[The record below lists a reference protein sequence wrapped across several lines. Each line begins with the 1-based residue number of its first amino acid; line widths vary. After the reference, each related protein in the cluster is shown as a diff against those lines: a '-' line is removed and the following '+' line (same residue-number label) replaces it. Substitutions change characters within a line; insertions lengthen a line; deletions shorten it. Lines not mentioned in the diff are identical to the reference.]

1 MAEINIRPS
10 SMLMNAKYGLAALL
24 AAVVLYLWQAKEQ
37 TYFLALLV
45 IPLYLIITATSQ
57 MVRNR
62 FTTMQISGDR
72 LKYEAGMASKT
83 ARSIPLHKVQ
93 DVTVKQTFGQRIL
106 GLGDL
111 SIETAGETSRL
122 TIEQIA
128 SPRVVAEQILD
139 IVARLNEGKK

>member
-1 MAEINIRPS
+1 MAEIHIRPS
-10 SMLMNAKYGLAALL
+10 SMLMKAKYALAALL
-24 AAVVLYLWQAKEQ
+24 TAVVLYLWKSQDQ
-37 TYFLALLV
+37 IYFLALLV
-45 IPLYLIITATSQ
+45 IPLYLVITATSQ
-57 MVRNR
+57 MVKIR

-93 DVTVKQTFGQRIL
+93 DVTVKQSVGQRIL

-122 TIEQIA
+122 TIEQIS
-128 SPRVVAEQILD
+128 SPRVIAEQILD
-139 IVARLNEGKK
+139 IVAKLNESKK

>member
-1 MAEINIRPS
+1 
-10 SMLMNAKYGLAALL
+10 MLMKAKYAL
-24 AAVVLYLWQAKEQ
+24 AAVLAGVVVYLWRAQDQ
-37 TYFLALLV
+37 VYFLALLV
-45 IPLYLIITATSQ
+45 IPLYLVITATSQ

-93 DVTVKQTFGQRIL
+93 DVTVKQSFGQRVL

-139 IVARLNEGKK
+139 IVARLNESK

>member
-10 SMLMNAKYGLAALL
+10 SMLMNAKYALAAIL
-24 AAVVLYLWQAKEQ
+24 AGVVVYLWQARDQ
-37 TYFLALLV
+37 VYFLALLAV
-45 IPLYLIITATSQ
+45 PLYLALTATAQ
-57 MVRNR
+57 LVRNR
-62 FTTMQISGDR
+62 FVKMQISGDR

-83 ARSIPLHKVQ
+83 SRSIPLHKVQ

-139 IVARLNEGKK
+139 IVARLNENKK

>member
-1 MAEINIRPS
+1 
-10 SMLMNAKYGLAALL
+10 MLMKVKYGLAALL
-24 AAVVLYLWQAKEQ
+24 AAVVLYLWQAREQ
-37 TYFLALLV
+37 AYFLALLV

>member
-1 MAEINIRPS
+1 
-10 SMLMNAKYGLAALL
+10 MLMKAKYALAAVL
-24 AAVVLYLWQAKEQ
+24 AGVVLYLWQAKEQ
-37 TYFLALLV
+37 VYLLALLV
-45 IPLYLIITATSQ
+45 IPLYLVITATSQ
-57 MVRNR
+57 LVRNR

-93 DVTVKQTFGQRIL
+93 DVTVKQSFGQRLL

-139 IVARLNEGKK
+139 IVARLNESKK

>member
-1 MAEINIRPS
+1 MAEIKIRPS
-10 SMLMNAKYGLAALL
+10 TMLVKVKYALAGILAAGV
-24 AAVVLYLWQAKEQ
+24 AYLWLTKEQ
-37 TYFLALLV
+37 PYYLAGLLV
-45 IPLYLIITATSQ
+45 PLYLIVTATAQ
-57 MVRNR
+57 FTRIR
-62 FTTMQISGDR
+62 FTTMQIAGDR

-139 IVARLNEGKK
+139 IVAKLNEGKK

>member
-1 MAEINIRPS
+1 MAEIHIRPS
-10 SMLMNAKYGLAALL
+10 SMLMKAKYALAALL
-24 AAVVLYLWQAKEQ
+24 TGVVLYLWKSQEQ
-37 TYFLALLV
+37 IYFLGLLI
-45 IPLYLIITATSQ
+45 IPLYLVITATSQ
-57 MVRNR
+57 MVKIR

-83 ARSIPLHKVQ
+83 SRSIPLHKVQ
-93 DVTVKQTFGQRIL
+93 DVTVNQSMGQRIL

-122 TIEQIA
+122 TIEQIS

>member
-1 MAEINIRPS
+1 
-10 SMLMNAKYGLAALL
+10 MLMKAKYGLAALL
-24 AAVVLYLWQAKEQ
+24 AAVVLYLWQAREQ
-37 TYFLALLV
+37 VYFLALLA

>member
-10 SMLMNAKYGLAALL
+10 SMLMKAKYALAALL
-24 AAVVLYLWQAKEQ
+24 AGVVVYLWQARDQ
-37 TYFLALLV
+37 IYFLGLLI
-45 IPLYLIITATSQ
+45 IPLYLVITATSQ

-93 DVTVKQTFGQRIL
+93 DVTVKQTMGQRIL

-139 IVARLNEGKK
+139 IVARLNESKK